1 MATFQL
7 VVNGQQRT
15 IEAQAEMP
23 LLWVLRDLI
32 GLTGT
37 KYGCGVGVCGSCVV
51 HLDGRPVRSCL
62 TPIEAAAGHQV
73 TTIEGLAGGQL
84 HRLQQAW
91 LDEDVAQCGYCQPG
105 ILMTVAALLAM
116 NPRPTNAEIDL
127 ALADHVCRCGT
138 YQRIRRAIQRAI
150 ASNAG

>member
-105 ILMTVAALLAM
+105 ILMTVAALLAK